1 MQGDQHPG
9 FGLILRSATEFEAFM
24 SWLRAEFSF
33 LNLRVEPNIWQ
44 VAQAYHVSL
53 SEDALAAY
61 LPGFDSLGLRARL
74 LGAGHLGAG
83 LSRPFVDLSHVD
95 LSFMSENSLLE
106 VEILVGLSACP
117 YVLTFPSFAELQSS
131 LRVRRLI
138 AQAASKTALSFDT
151 QAAERPEEYWIYDE
165 DRGFT
170 IKPGV
175 SLIEAL
181 IKATQPAQSGRLFSF
196 SCYRASEYVMTLGI
210 AQELFSAHPQLYAQL
225 ERRCEKKLIRS
236 GQFHDVFLV
245 EYGANDAGVP
255 ANYYVPGDR
264 VWFRNPDERSSDIA
278 GYEGSWVIY
287 LGGGYFSNFW
297 KLNQPYS
304 LEEKCLEVFHW
315 RDAVQINPK
324 GEAWI
329 NEETVET
336 LVASSSQDIVKRKE
350 ILAKM
355 MLPRAPRGVYNS
367 GGCIDTTRESPR
379 WLCPQTCELVIPEI

>member
-9 FGLILRSATEFEAFM
+9 FGLILRSATEFEEFM

-33 LNLRVEPNIWQ
+33 LNLRVEPNLWQ
-44 VAQAYHVSL
+44 AGQAYHVSL
-53 SEDALAAY
+53 SQEALAAY

-74 LGAGHLGAG
+74 LGASPVSARHLRAG
-83 LSRPFVDLSHVD
+83 LSRPFVDLSLVSD
-95 LSFMSENSLLE
+95 DRLLE
-106 VEILVGLSACP
+106 AEILVALSACP
-117 YVLTFPSFAELQSS
+117 YVLTFPSFVELQSS

-287 LGGGYFSNFW
+287 LGGGVFSNFW
-297 KLNQPYS
+297 KLNQPYT

-315 RDAVQINPK
+315 RDAVQINQK

-329 NEETVET
+329 NEDTVET
-336 LVASSSQDIVKRKE
+336 LVASSRRDIVKRKE

-355 MLPRAPRGVYNS
+355 MLPRAPRGVYHS

-379 WLCPQTCELVIPEI
+379 WLCPPTCELVIPEI

>member
-9 FGLILRSATEFEAFM
+9 FGIILRSATEFESFV

-44 VAQAYHVSL
+44 AAQAYHVSL
-53 SEDALAAY
+53 SQDSLAAY

-74 LGAGHLGAG
+74 LRASLD
-83 LSRPFVDLSHVD
+83 RPFGSDD
-95 LSFMSENSLLE
+95 SLLE
-106 VEILVGLSACP
+106 AEIFVALSACP

-138 AQAASKTALSFDT
+138 AQAAGKTALSFDT

-165 DRGFT
+165 ARGFT

-210 AQELFSAHPQLYAQL
+210 AQELFSSHPHLYAQL

-245 EYGANDAGVP
+245 EYEANDAGVP
-255 ANYYVPGDR
+255 QNYYVPGDR

-315 RDAVQINPK
+315 RDAVQINQK

-336 LVASSSQDIVKRKE
+336 LVASSSRDIVKRKE
-350 ILAKM
+350 ILGKM
-355 MLPRAPRGVYNS
+355 MLPRAPRGVYNR